1 MTPEELG
8 KALSEA
14 RTARG
19 LTLHDIERD
28 TRISRKYLQALEEG
42 MLDVLP
48 APVYARAFMRTYAQ
62 YLGLNAST
70 LVQHLP
76 GAKPE
81 PELPPLPQAS
91 REASAPAISAS
102 WMVTGVVVLLLFGL
116 GMLLLWDR
124 GGDAPVTTS
133 NPPSGIGSNQPDA
146 PSGQPPIVEA
156 GIVPDLRTH
165 TLAVAISALEQ
176 AELLYLVIEIENGN
190 APKGTVFDQTPTPG
204 TASGESTVVTLMVSR

>member
-28 TRISRKYLQALEEG
+28 TRISQKYLKALEEG

-62 YLGLNAST
+62 YLGMNAAT

-91 REASAPAISAS
+91 HEASAPAISAS
-102 WMVTGVVVLLLFGL
+102 WIVTGVVVLLLFGL

-124 GGDAPVTTS
+124 GGDTPVTTS
-133 NPPSGIGSNQPDA
+133 APPNGIGSDQPVVPD
-146 PSGQPPIVEA
+146 GQPLIIEA
-156 GIVPDLRTH
+156 GVVPDLRTQ
-165 TLAVAISALEQ
+165 TLAVAIAALDQ
-176 AELLYLVIEIENGN
+176 LELLYLVIEVENGD

-204 TASGESTVVTLMVSR
+204 TAAGESTVVTLMVSG